1 MSSQLSIFFLV
12 DALVTEPDSLFA
24 LEVVRQ
30 RLHEKIQEAR
40 HQVTRE
46 ASGLWGAV
54 WFIRVVSL
62 LCLEEKVPCC
72 SLWGLFPARP
82 AISGAGGRG
91 LSCHCHPCSGSC
103 EGLSSFDQQEIRCGL
118 QHLTGASV
126 PRFTHLV

>member
-1 MSSQLSIFFLV
+1 MKLGLRKRTGGKEGVSSQLSIFFLV

-54 WFIRVVSL
+54 WFIRVVSV
-62 LCLEEKVPCC
+62 LCLEERCLAALCGVGSQLSQP
-72 SLWGLFPARP
+72 LWGWWER
-82 AISGAGGRG
+82 
-91 LSCHCHPCSGSC
+91 
-103 EGLSSFDQQEIRCGL
+103 L
-118 QHLTGASV
+118 QL
-126 PRFTHLV
+126 PLPPL